1 MCILTVNLNGTVK
14 SGLQKA
20 GMFMQK
26 DNYRKQY
33 VKKLGFMPYNGTL
46 NVKLE
51 KDVEINIQE
60 KYSEKLR
67 IIEGNETLGDVY
79 FLEAVLCTADKKI
92 SEKGA
97 ILFPTKTVH
106 TVDTI
111 EFVAKDKLR
120 EKMNLNDD
128 SKVIISIQD

>member
-1 MCILTVNLNGTVK
+1 MLNLNGVVK

-26 DNYRKQY
+26 DTYTKQY
-33 VKKLGFMPYNGTL
+33 QEKLGFIPYNGTL

-51 KDVEINIQE
+51 SDIEINIQE
-60 KYSEKLR
+60 KYNEKLK
-67 IIEGNETLGDVY
+67 IIRGDENLGDVY
-79 FLEAVLCTADKKI
+79 FLEANILTYDKKNF
-92 SEKGA
+92 ETGA

-106 TVDTI
+106 KTDTL

-120 EKMNLNDD
+120 EKMNLKDD
-128 SKVIISIQD
+128 SKVIISIHD